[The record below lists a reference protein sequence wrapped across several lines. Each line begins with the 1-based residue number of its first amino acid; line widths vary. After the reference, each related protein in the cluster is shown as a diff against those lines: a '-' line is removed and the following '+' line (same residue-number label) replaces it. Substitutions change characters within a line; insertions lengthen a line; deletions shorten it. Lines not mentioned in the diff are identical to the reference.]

1 MIQRAIGEILVPVM
15 LSHETPNGHGRIEY
29 HTVSVRE
36 SSSGLSMAYA
46 LLSSGLNQN
55 PDPVME

>member
-15 LSHETPNGHGRIEY
+15 LSHETSNDHGGIEY

-36 SSSGLSMAYA
+36 SSSGLSMPCYRA
-46 LLSSGLNQN
+46 
-55 PDPVME
+55 D